1 MLAAE
6 AVTDAV
12 LYAVT
17 RPRDVAIPNLLVERA

>member
-6 AVTDAV
+6 AVADAV